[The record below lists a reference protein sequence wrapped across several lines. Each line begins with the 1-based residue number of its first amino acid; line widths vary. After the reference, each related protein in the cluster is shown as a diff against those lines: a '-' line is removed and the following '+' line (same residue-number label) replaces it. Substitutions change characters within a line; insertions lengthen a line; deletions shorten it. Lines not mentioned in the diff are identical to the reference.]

1 MRRSLPNA
9 VAGLVAAWLL
19 TPAVAWA
26 GCACLDW
33 QSLPQALNLCV
44 KINNSTCDNTPLMA
58 APLDALN
65 HWNHFLGHWT
75 RLAPSRDVA
84 APRDGVHSVARLT
97 RAQVSQ
103 RWGFAVPA
111 QVLGVTTIPVTRPPG
126 APWGFCPLPPEG
138 FYACQPAQAG
148 GQLDVDVVAI
158 AEQPFTV
165 DDEEAFRTFNTPQM
179 KYGLRQILIHEYG
192 HAMGLQHEERSAAV
206 MNPSYLPF
214 RNVPMLPDDVAT
226 MRQYRPNIATAATD
240 PLIAGFAWTPNFRYQ
255 GATLAP
261 AQAQAGLG
269 LVQINNFTVFHRGSQ
284 PRPAGPVRLR
294 LDDVPVGSLACPEI
308 PAYGGCAIV
317 NGVGVPLPW
326 DLSGV
331 KTLYAEIDV
340 LPGEPL
346 PADNVLKLG
355 TVTIQPAPDQDQ
367 DRDGVRPAGGDC
379 DDLDPD
385 RFPGNPERCDGIDQD
400 CDRVAD
406 DGPGPGGAL
415 TQACYGGPPETRDV
429 GLCSSGV
436 QTCVGGRWAA
446 RCEGERRP
454 EPAACDGWDHDCDG
468 VPDECLEPDAAVPD
482 MALPDA
488 AIPDVAIPDAAIP
501 DVAIPDVA
509 IPDAAIPDAA
519 IPDVAIPDVAIPDV
533 AIPDAAIPDAA
544 IPDALLLDAWVIDL
558 DARGPDPDALP
569 LPVDVGG
576 PPLAD
581 RPLALADR
589 GPVPGPDAAPPPP
602 ADMTLPPPVDAAV
615 LGPADRPAMST
626 PDAEPPTFDAM
637 MSGGDA
643 ASVQADGAPAQPDGA
658 QGQADAA
665 QAQPDGAHAQSDG
678 AQVQADAAQ
687 AQPDAARRQVDAS
700 GAERAEPDAVPAAA
714 DPDELMARGAGC
726 ACRTG
731 GEPVGPPATLAALVL
746 LLGRLRRR
754 RRGS

>member
-1 MRRSLPNA
+1 MSATIPLRRVTRAL
-9 VAGLVAAWLL
+9 VGLVALL
-19 TPAVAWA
+19 GVMAPVLARA

-126 APWGFCPLPPEG
+126 APWGFCPLPPDG
-138 FYACQPAQAG
+138 FYACQPAAAG

-165 DDEEAFRTFNTPQM
+165 DDEEAVRTFNTPQM

-192 HAMGLQHEERSAAV
+192 HAMGLQHEERAAAV

-226 MRQYRPNIATAATD
+226 MRLYRPQIATDATD

-269 LVQINNFTVFHRGSQ
+269 AVQVNNFTVFHRGSR
-284 PRPAGPVRLR
+284 PRPAGPVRFR
-294 LDDVPVGSLACPEI
+294 LDDVPVGALACPEI
-308 PAYGGCAIV
+308 PAYGGCAV
-317 NGVGVPLPW
+317 TQGVAVPLPW
-326 DLSGV
+326 DISGV

-355 TVTIQPAPDQDQ
+355 TVTVQPAPDQDQ
-367 DRDGVRPAGGDC
+367 DGDGVRPAGGDC

-385 RFPGNPERCDGIDQD
+385 RFPGNPERCDGVDQD
-400 CDRVAD
+400 CDRVVDEGPAAD
-406 DGPGPGGAL
+406 VAL
-415 TQACYGGPPETRDV
+415 TRACYGGPPETNGV
-429 GLCSSGV
+429 GLCSAGL
-436 QTCVGGRWAA
+436 QTCVAGRWAA
-446 RCEGERRP
+446 ACEGERRP

-482 MALPDA
+482 AMLPDA
-488 AIPDVAIPDAAIP
+488 MVIDAMLPDAMEIDAMLPDAMVIDAMLPDAMVIDAMLLDAAI
-501 DVAIPDVA
+501 
-509 IPDAAIPDAA
+509 
-519 IPDVAIPDVAIPDV
+519 
-533 AIPDAAIPDAA
+533 
-544 IPDALLLDAWVIDL
+544 IDL
-558 DARGPDPDALP
+558 DARPP
-569 LPVDVGG
+569 PV
-576 PPLAD
+576 
-581 RPLALADR
+581 
-589 GPVPGPDAAPPPP
+589 PDAAGPVLD
-602 ADMTLPPPVDAAV
+602 AAGPPPVPDAAGPPPVSDAV
-615 LGPADRPAMST
+615 LPPLVDASVVDPGDRPAMST
-626 PDAEPPTFDAM
+626 PDAPWPSD
-637 MSGGDA
+637 DA
-643 ASVQADGAPAQPDGA
+643 AAPVPDGAPPAPNGAQALPDGA
-658 QGQADAA
+658 QALADGA
-665 QAQPDGAHAQSDG
+665 QALPDGAQALPDGAHPRPDGAQPQPDGAHPQPDG
-678 AQVQADAAQ
+678 DARVARPADTGTDARPSADAA
-687 AQPDAARRQVDAS
+687 A
-700 GAERAEPDAVPAAA
+700 AEPDATPDPA
-714 DPDELMARGAGC
+714 DPGEMLARGAGC
-726 ACRTG
+726 ACRTAA
-731 GEPVGPPATLAALVL
+731 GPEQRPGWLFAFALGLVWSL
-746 LLGRLRRR
+746 RGRG
-754 RRGS
+754 RGRG